1 MTYRGDIAT
10 ISSNTT
16 TDINAVALAI
26 CSFIMQKIINIL
38 SILSFLLISSSLVGT
53 FIGYRWLTSPK
64 FEKYLKN
71 KIMNNIDNVLP
82 DAIKGGMPEFTTPPI
97 AKPKLSVP
105 L

>member
-1 MTYRGDIAT
+1 M
-10 ISSNTT
+10 
-16 TDINAVALAI
+16 ALAI
-26 CSFIMQKIINIL
+26 CSFIIQKIINIL
-38 SILSFLLISSSLVGT
+38 SIVSFVLISSSLVGT

-97 AKPKLSVP
+97 AKPKLSIP

>member
-1 MTYRGDIAT
+1 M
-10 ISSNTT
+10 
-16 TDINAVALAI
+16 ALAI

-71 KIMNNIDNVLP
+71 KIMGNIDNVLP
-82 DAIKGGMPEFTTPPI
+82 DAIKGRMPEFTTPPI
-97 AKPKLSVP
+97 TKPKISIP

>member
-1 MTYRGDIAT
+1 MTYKGDRAT

-16 TDINAVALAI
+16 TNINAVALAI

-53 FIGYRWLTSPK
+53 AIAYRYLTSPK

-71 KIMNNIDNVLP
+71 KIMGNIDNVLP
-82 DAIKGGMPEFTTPPI
+82 DAIKGGMPEFTTPPL
-97 AKPKLSVP
+97 AKPKVSIP

>member
-16 TDINAVALAI
+16 TDINAVALAS
-26 CSFIMQKIINIL
+26 CSFIMQKILNIL

-97 AKPKLSVP
+97 AKPKLSIP

>member
-1 MTYRGDIAT
+1 M
-10 ISSNTT
+10 
-16 TDINAVALAI
+16 ALAI

-71 KIMNNIDNVLP
+71 KILGNIDNVLP
-82 DAIKGGMPEFTTPPI
+82 DAIKGGMPEFTTPPLT
-97 AKPKLSVP
+97 KPKLSIP

>member
-71 KIMNNIDNVLP
+71 KIINNIDNVLP
-82 DAIKGGMPEFTTPPI
+82 DAIKGGLPEFTTPPI
-97 AKPKLSVP
+97 AKPKLSIP

>member
-1 MTYRGDIAT
+1 M
-10 ISSNTT
+10 
-16 TDINAVALAI
+16 ALAI

-53 FIGYRWLTSPK
+53 FIGYRWLKSPK

-71 KIMNNIDNVLP
+71 KIMVNIDNVLP

-97 AKPKLSVP
+97 ARPKVSIP

>member
-1 MTYRGDIAT
+1 
-10 ISSNTT
+10 
-16 TDINAVALAI
+16 
-26 CSFIMQKIINIL
+26 MQKIINIL
-38 SILSFLLISSSLVGT
+38 SILSFLLISSSLVST

-97 AKPKLSVP
+97 PETKVSIP

>member
-1 MTYRGDIAT
+1 
-10 ISSNTT
+10 
-16 TDINAVALAI
+16 
-26 CSFIMQKIINIL
+26 MQKIINIL

-53 FIGYRWLTSPK
+53 FIAFRWLKSPN

-82 DAIKGGMPEFTTPPI
+82 DAIKGGMPKYTLPPI
-97 AKPKLSVP
+97 ANPEVSIP

>member
-1 MTYRGDIAT
+1 
-10 ISSNTT
+10 
-16 TDINAVALAI
+16 
-26 CSFIMQKIINIL
+26 MQKIINIL

-71 KIMNNIDNVLP
+71 KIMGNIDNILP
-82 DAIKGGMPEFTTPPI
+82 DAIKGGMPEFTTPPLT
-97 AKPKLSVP
+97 KPKLSIP

>member
-1 MTYRGDIAT
+1 M
-10 ISSNTT
+10 
-16 TDINAVALAI
+16 

-71 KIMNNIDNVLP
+71 KIMGNIENVLP
-82 DAIKGGMPEFTTPPI
+82 DAIKGNMPEFTTPPLT
-97 AKPKLSVP
+97 KPKVSIP

>member
-1 MTYRGDIAT
+1 
-10 ISSNTT
+10 
-16 TDINAVALAI
+16 VALAI

-71 KIMNNIDNVLP
+71 KIMGNIDNVLP
-82 DAIKGGMPEFTTPPI
+82 NAIKGGMPEFTTPPI
-97 AKPKLSVP
+97 AKPKVSIP

>member
-1 MTYRGDIAT
+1 
-10 ISSNTT
+10 
-16 TDINAVALAI
+16 
-26 CSFIMQKIINIL
+26 MQKIINIL

-53 FIGYRWLTSPK
+53 FIGYRWLTSSK

-82 DAIKGGMPEFTTPPI
+82 DAIKGGMPKFTTPPI
-97 AKPKLSVP
+97 AKPKVSIP